1 MNEVYQRL
9 DLDQR
14 SSKRSYASI
23 DPILINDDETV
34 PDKGFQRH
42 VTWVTEI
49 LGSDK
54 LVVFHE
60 KQRAFRARQKPGTV
74 HFFLASI
81 VFMLLIVFGART
93 FMASDMFQAGKVH
106 FCLYLIVLV
115 LTLSLLFRCHYWSL

>member
-9 DLDQR
+9 DSDQR
-14 SSKRSYASI
+14 SSKRSYSSI
-23 DPILINDDETV
+23 EPILMDDDETV
-34 PDKGFQRH
+34 PDKGFQSH

-54 LVVFHE
+54 LAVFHE

-93 FMASDMFQAGKVH
+93 FMASDMFQAGKVN
-106 FCLYLIVLV
+106 FCLYVMVLV
-115 LTLSLLFRCHYWSL
+115 LTLSLLLRCYYRSL